1 MVEGRTPDTLAADDV
16 LRVVTSQEDRLE
28 VIHDPA
34 PAAEVSTTHFR
45 HLSDSSKQRLFLRA
59 PEAVT
64 PESLTRHGAAWSTG
78 ALLYTPGNRRGLVDD
93 IERAGTWG
101 ATSIV
106 LDAEDSIEA
115 SGQVHALVNI
125 ASAIDDLFY
134 DCDEPLGTTLYVR
147 VPRSESIWQLATHLG
162 GNARHLAGII
172 LPKATPA
179 DVTQAGVAIDR
190 VSREFGTRW
199 QLAPIIETEQFAR
212 ADSRRGQLAAMK
224 TALNQCSAHVPWV
237 RIGAV
242 DLAGLYGIRRT
253 PHQTTHEL
261 PLLAGIIADI
271 TSVMNTPQEGFP
283 VTGAVCELLDMATK
297 SAGNGAAIPAR
308 VARKTFESHTFVR
321 ETQQDIM
328 GGLIGKSV
336 IHPAQGVAVN
346 ALLPVLSGDYLDA
359 KSIASNQ
366 HAVSRSFDGTRMNE
380 TAPHALWA
388 ERTLER
394 AQVCGILKPDITH
407 AHVWEVSI
415 REAHRRWTDYSA

>member
-1 MVEGRTPDTLAADDV
+1 MVADNTPDILAADDS
-16 LRVVTSQEDRLE
+16 LRIITSPEDRLE
-28 VIHDPA
+28 VIHH
-34 PAAEVSTTHFR
+34 PAASPVANTTHFR
-45 HLSDSSKQRLFLRA
+45 HLSDSSKQRLFMRA

-64 PESLTRHGAAWSTG
+64 PDTLTRHGAAWSTG

-134 DCDEPLGTTLYVR
+134 DCDEPLGTTLYAR
-147 VPRSESIWQLATHLG
+147 VPHPESIWQLATHLN
-162 GNARHLAGII
+162 GNAQHLAGII

-179 DVTQAGVAIDR
+179 DITEADVAIDR
-190 VSREFGTRW
+190 VAREFGTRW
-199 QLAPIIETEQFAR
+199 HLAPIIETEQFAR
-212 ADSRRGQLAAMK
+212 ADTRRGLLAAMK
-224 TALNQCSAHVPWV
+224 TTLAQCSAHIPWV

-242 DLAGLYGIRRT
+242 DLAGLYGIRRS
-253 PHQTTHEL
+253 PHQTPHEI

-271 TSVMNTPQEGFP
+271 VSVINTPQDGFP

-297 SAGNGAAIPAR
+297 NAGNGAAIPAK
-308 VARKTFESHTFVR
+308 VARKTFENHTFVR

-366 HAVSRSFDGTRMNE
+366 QAVSRSFDGTRMNE
-380 TAPHALWA
+380 TAPHTLWA

-394 AQVCGILKPDITH
+394 AQVCGILKPDVTH

-415 REAHRRWTDYSA
+415 REAHRRWMDYSA